1 MPVRVGT
8 AEAGGTFHSQGVAL
22 KHMLEAGVVDA
33 VEIVATEGASIGNAN
48 LLGAGALD
56 FGFMAANWVGRAQ
69 RGEPPFAGPL
79 ALRVA
84 APMNAGPIFFI
95 TRAES
100 PLFGIT
106 ELRGRRVA
114 VGREGT
120 GMVEHAHSILDAIG
134 LGFAQIEPVYLDF
147 AAGAE
152 ALVSGE
158 VDAQLQCPLPNQVM
172 SDLMQRIAVRPLF
185 YRMNELHH
193 VLERVPHYRGTM
205 LSRSVFPA
213 MEEDLP
219 QVAVVNLLMTHAG
232 AAPKLVSDVADAVYQ
247 RGAMLAAANPLFAG
261 LPLLYEPLRGQGAAG
276 LSFDGVPLHEAALQI
291 YRARGL
297 VGR

>member
-1 MPVRVGT
+1 MPVRIGT
-8 AEAGGTFHSQGVAL
+8 AEAGGTFHSQGMAL
-22 KHMLEAGVVDA
+22 KHMLEAGIVDA

-48 LLGAGALD
+48 LLGEGGLE

-69 RGEPPFAGPL
+69 RGEPPFAAPL
-79 ALRVA
+79 PLRVA

-100 PLFGIT
+100 PLYGIT

-134 LGFAQIEPVYLDF
+134 LGFERIEPVYLDF

-152 ALVSGE
+152 ALVEGE
-158 VDAQLQCPLPNQVM
+158 VDAQIQCPLPNQVM
-172 SDLMQRIAVRPLF
+172 SDLMQRIAIRPLF
-185 YRMNELHH
+185 YRMNELQR
-193 VLERVPHYRGTM
+193 VLDRVPHYRGTM
-205 LSRSVFPA
+205 LPRSAIPG
-213 MEEDLP
+213 MEEDMP

-232 AAPKLVSDVADAVYQ
+232 ANPKLVSDVARAIHQRAAV
-247 RGAMLAAANPLFAG
+247 LAAANPLFQG
-261 LPLLYEPLRGQGAAG
+261 LAQLYEPLRRQGPAG

-291 YRARGL
+291 YRAGGL
-297 VGR
+297 VG